1 MINGGTHWSRPSN
14 LPEWVMYWIGYTIYT
29 LLTPIWVLCAVLWW
43 KDDSMFILVHI
54 EALFFNPWIIWR
66 N

>member
-14 LPEWVMYWIGYTIYT
+14 LTEWDMYWIGYIIYT
-29 LLTPIWVLCAVLWW
+29 LLTPIWVLGW